1 MINYYVTH
9 HEKHEILSIPEN
21 QIPITPAGILVHS
34 TGAPNP
40 NLRRYVDAQGLL
52 GPNKYGNHWNRPGL
66 KKSPHIFC
74 GLDKDGHMAACEVLP
89 LDIACWGCG
98 AGRKGSFNYPPHAY
112 IQIEFC
118 EGEITDTQY
127 FNTGYAYLVELVADL
142 CRRYGF
148 TVDKV
153 CSQREAAAMGYAS
166 NHGDPESYF
175 YNFGEDMD
183 KFRSRVAAKLAERT
197 DIIYRVQVG
206 AYRNKENAQRMAAEL
221 SALGYPTI
229 IKEGKINEL

>member
-1 MINYYVTH
+1 
-9 HEKHEILSIPEN
+9 
-21 QIPITPAGILVHS
+21 
-34 TGAPNP
+34 
-40 NLRRYVDAQGLL
+40 
-52 GPNKYGNHWNRPGL
+52 
-66 KKSPHIFC
+66 
-74 GLDKDGHMAACEVLP
+74 MAACEVLP

-98 AGRKGSFNYPPHAY
+98 AGRKGSFNYPPRAY
-112 IQIEFC
+112 LQIEFC
-118 EGEITDTQY
+118 EGEITDIQY
-127 FNTGYAYLVELVADL
+127 FSTGYAYLVELVADL

-153 CSQREAAAMGYAS
+153 CSHREAAAMGYAS

-183 KFRSRVAAKLAERT
+183 KFRRRVAAKLAERP